1 MISKQKNKK
10 HTQKTKKRISGASKD
25 LNCVVLYAPVDRG
38 NIHFFILRVYPL
50 FSCSVKTE

>member
-1 MISKQKNKK
+1 MDQQRKEINGKKQ
-10 HTQKTKKRISGASKD
+10 QQISGASKD
-25 LNCVVLYAPVDRG
+25 LKCVVLYAPVDMG